1 MNELTLPNP
10 TPYTLNLNP
19 MNIFR
24 ILPFL
29 LFTLNLTA
37 QLPAKMVD
45 YREARDGITVLT
57 EEIQIPEEDAGYTL
71 LLPGEGPVK
80 AVIVMFHSGRDTTH
94 PGFEQRL
101 YVEAVK
107 QSVATLYITTGNR
120 FEFLFD
126 EEKYHQLDDYLGKA
140 IAENDLPSDKLVF
153 AGMSLAGTRAMKFGV
168 WCMKGKSRYGIQ
180 PAGIVVCDAPLDF
193 VRFWRELTSAK
204 QLNHDPVSVSEAGW
218 VSAVLERNLG
228 GSPSEN
234 QAAWLDYSPYSHDRL
249 DRGNAALL
257 KTVPVRAYTEPD
269 VLWWMENR
277 GKDFYAMNAIDAAAL
292 INTLRLLGNEKAEL
306 ILTQNKGQHPDG
318 TRHPHSWSI
327 VDNAELVQWVL
338 EICE

>member
-1 MNELTLPNP
+1 LLSV
-10 TPYTLNLNP
+10 NLA
-19 MNIFR
+19 
-24 ILPFL
+24 
-29 LFTLNLTA
+29 A

-45 YREARDGITVLT
+45 YREARNGVTVLT
-57 EEIQIPEEDAGYTL
+57 AEIQVPEEDAGYTL
-71 LLPGEGPVK
+71 LLPAEGLVR

-101 YVEAVK
+101 YVDAV
-107 QSVATLYITTGNR
+107 QREVATLYITTGNL

-126 EEKYHQLDDYLGKA
+126 EEKYRQLDDYLGKA
-140 IAENDLPSDKLVF
+140 IIENQLPADKMVF
-153 AGMSLAGTRAMKFGV
+153 AGMSLAGTRAMKFGE
-168 WCMKGKSRYGIQ
+168 WCMMGKSRYGIR
-180 PAGIVVCDAPLDF
+180 PAGIAVCDAPLDF
-193 VRFWRELTSAK
+193 VRFWQELKRAMK
-204 QLNHDPVSVSEAGW
+204 LNHDPVSVSEAGW
-218 VSAVLERNLG
+218 VSTVLERNLG
-228 GSPSEN
+228 GSPDDN
-234 QAAWLDYSPYSHDRL
+234 PAAWLDYSPYSHQRL
-249 DRGNAALL
+249 DGGHAALL

-277 GKDFYAMNAIDAAAL
+277 GKDYYAMNAIDAAAL

-306 ILTQNKGQHPDG
+306 ILTQNRGHHPDG